1 MNRQPDERQAL
12 SEPFV
17 AHVSW
22 AMSEARPSGASQRI
36 SPAASHVVR
45 GRPPRGSA
53 AGPRLDTS
61 PDRVQAYLRDAARV
75 PGGHAEAVAWPESE
89 ADVAALLLARP
100 SVLAVGAQSSLTG
113 GATPIGGLVLSTARM
128 KGLIA
133 AADHVVAGPGVTLID
148 IEHTLAAEGRW
159 YPPVPTY
166 LGATVGGIIAT
177 NAAGAA
183 TFKYGTTRHWVEALT
198 LVLATGDVLDLR
210 RGEVRAHGDGFFEI
224 ELRDRRVRL
233 EVPPYRWPA
242 VPKVSCGYHAA
253 PGMDLIDLFIGAEGT
268 LGVVTSATL
277 RIVTPRPAT
286 ALAWVMCP
294 SRAVG
299 FRLVDRL
306 RTVARET
313 WHTRQPNGLEA
324 SAIEHM
330 DRRSLDLLREDGVDR
345 SLDIA
350 IRDDSDL
357 ALLVALELDP
367 RLTADEAFDDIARA
381 LDTSASNAPLA
392 QFCRM
397 LADEAL
403 LDRTEIALPGDRRQ
417 AAFFACRE
425 AVPTAVN
432 ERIARGQR
440 DIDPSIEKVA
450 ADVIVPFDRLP
461 ALFDAFDD
469 GFRSRHLDGA
479 VWGHIS
485 DGNLHANVIPRR
497 ASDLHAGKAAILDFG
512 RTAIALGGAP
522 CAEHGVGRHPIKQQL
537 MRELVGQDG
546 IEAMRRIKHALD
558 PRGVLAPGVLGL

>member
-1 MNRQPDERQAL
+1 
-12 SEPFV
+12 
-17 AHVSW
+17 
-22 AMSEARPSGASQRI
+22 MSERRASGASPRD
-36 SPAASHVVR
+36 SPPPSHVVR
-45 GRPPRGSA
+45 GRA
-53 AGPRLDTS
+53 AGGSDTRPLLDAS
-61 PDRVQAYLRDAARV
+61 PDRVQAYLHDAARV
-75 PGGHAEAVAWPESE
+75 PGGHAEAVAWPVTE
-89 ADVAALLLARP
+89 ADVVSLLLERSP
-100 SVLAVGAQSSLTG
+100 VLAVGAQSSLTG
-113 GATPIGGLVLSTARM
+113 GATPAGGLVLSTARM
-128 KGLIA
+128 KTLTTA
-133 AADHVVAGPGVTLID
+133 SDHVIAGPGVTLLA
-148 IEHTLAAEGRW
+148 IEQGLAAERRW
-159 YPPVPTY
+159 YPPAPTY
-166 LGATVGGIIAT
+166 LGATVGGVIAT

-183 TFKYGTTRHWVEALT
+183 TFKYGTTRQWVEALT
-198 LVLATGDVLDLR
+198 VVLATGDVLDLR
-210 RGEVRAHGDGFFEI
+210 RGEVRAHVDGFFEI
-224 ELRDRRVRL
+224 ELRDRRVRV

-286 ALAWVMCP
+286 AFAWVTCP
-294 SRAVG
+294 SREVG

-306 RTVARET
+306 RSAAQET
-313 WHTRQPNGLEA
+313 WRTRQANGLDVC
-324 SAIEHM
+324 AIEHM
-330 DRRSLDLLREDGVDR
+330 DRRSLDLLREDGINR
-345 SLDIA
+345 SLDVA
-350 IRDDSDL
+350 IPDDSDL
-357 ALLVALELDP
+357 ALLIALELDP
-367 RLTADEAFDDIARA
+367 RLTADEAFNDIGRA
-381 LDTSASNAPLA
+381 LEASAPDTPLA

-397 LADEAL
+397 LADEAS

-485 DGNLHANVIPRR
+485 DGNLHANVIPRS
-497 ASDLHAGKAAILDFG
+497 AAELHAGKAAILDFG
-512 RTAIALGGAP
+512 RAAIALGGAP

-537 MRELVGQDG
+537 MRELIGPDG
-546 IEAMRRIKHALD
+546 IEAMRRVKQALD
-558 PRGVLAPGVLGL
+558 PRGVLAPGVLGI